1 MRNKT
6 MRVALAALA
15 MACSAQALAVEGTFA
30 LEDGSYSIT
39 VEEADGNLVVVEP
52 NKRSVYTPDGSG
64 AYTFHNDNTGSDFYM
79 RVLDD
84 NTLEAGRLPQTGTP
98 SILKKVDTAG
108 AMAAIES
115 NDEYTAIAER
125 YASLA
130 ETDPDNTQAWSMCA
144 AAAFKRAMS
153 DEAGFAAY
161 ATQTA
166 AVLQQILVG
175 SANPCP
181 DAIPA
186 QYW

>member
-1 MRNKT
+1 MRKT
-6 MRVALAALA
+6 MWT
-15 MACSAQALAVEGTFA
+15 ALAVLAVGCAGQAWAVDGTFV

-52 NKRSVYTPDGSG
+52 NKRSVYAPDGSG
-64 AYTFHNDNTGSDFYM
+64 LYTFHNDNTGSDFYL

-84 NTLEAGRLPQTGTP
+84 NTLEAGRLPPTGTP
-98 SILKKVDTAG
+98 SILKKVDVAG
-108 AMAAIES
+108 AMAALES
-115 NDEYTAIAER
+115 NDEHSAIAER
-125 YASLA
+125 YTALA
-130 ETDPDNTQAWSMCA
+130 ESDPDNAQAWSMCA
-144 AAAFKRAMS
+144 AAAFQRAMS
-153 DEAGFAAY
+153 DEATFGAY
-161 ATQTA
+161 ATQAA

>member
-6 MRVALAALA
+6 MRAALAALA
-15 MACSAQALAVEGTFA
+15 MACAGQALAVDGTFV

-64 AYTFHNDNTGSDFYM
+64 RYTFHNDNTGSDFYL

-84 NTLEAGRLPQTGTP
+84 NTLEAGRLPQNGTP
-98 SILKKVDTAG
+98 SILRKADTAA
-108 AMAAIES
+108 AMAALES

-130 ETDPDNTQAWSMCA
+130 ASDPDNTQAWSMCA

-153 DEAGFAAY
+153 DEAEFATY
-161 ATQTA
+161 AGQA
-166 AVLQQILVG
+166 AMVLQQILVG

>member
-1 MRNKT
+1 MKKT
-6 MRVALAALA
+6 MWAALAALA
-15 MACSAQALAVEGTFA
+15 MGCAGQARAVEGTFV

-39 VEEADGNLVVVEP
+39 VEEDNGSLVVVEP
-52 NKRSVYTPDGSG
+52 NKRSVYAPDGSG
-64 AYTFHNDNTGSDFYM
+64 QYTFHNDNTGSDFYL

-84 NTLEAGRLPQTGTP
+84 TTLEAGRIPQTGSP
-98 SILKKVDTAG
+98 SILKKVDV
-108 AMAAIES
+108 AAAAAALES

-125 YASLA
+125 YAGLA
-130 ETDPDNTQAWSMCA
+130 ESDPDNTQAWSFCA

-153 DEAGFAAY
+153 DEAEFGVYAA
-161 ATQTA
+161 QTA
-166 AVLQQILVG
+166 AVMQQILVG

>member
-1 MRNKT
+1 MKTT
-6 MRVALAALA
+6 MRTALAVLA
-15 MACSAQALAVEGTFA
+15 MGCAGQAWAVEGTFV
-30 LEDGSYSIT
+30 LDDGSYSIT
-39 VEEADGNLVVVEP
+39 VEEENGNLVVVEP

-64 AYTFHNDNTGSDFYM
+64 QYTFHNDNTGSDFYM

-84 NTLEAGRLPQTGTP
+84 NTLEAGRLPATGSP
-98 SILKKVDTAG
+98 SILRKADATA
-108 AMAAIES
+108 AAAALES
-115 NDEYTAIAER
+115 NDEFAAVAER
-125 YASLA
+125 YAELA
-130 ETDPDNTQAWSMCA
+130 GSDPDNTQAWSMCA

-153 DEAGFAAY
+153 SEADFAAY

-166 AVLQQILVG
+166 AVMQQILVG